1 MTAAPTPRR
10 QRIYIAGVG
19 GMGALT
25 ASRLLADAAL
35 RAGENVVVGEVHG
48 MAQRGGVVHSAILI
62 GPGRGCLIDDGE
74 ARVLLA
80 LEPIEALRALHKA
93 SPDAVV
99 IANTHPVVP
108 YTASSG
114 GAPYPDIDEVMAKIA
129 AAVKTLVAFDAQEIA
144 VQAGSPRAANIALLG
159 ALAESGTLPFDTA
172 HLEAAIAERAA
183 WRDINLRA
191 FAAGRPAF
199 STRAGADDARAP
211 GSRSGSDGQ
220 ARVV

>member
-1 MTAAPTPRR
+1 MSAMAKQRR
-10 QRIYIAGVG
+10 QRIYVAGVG
-19 GMGALT
+19 GMGAMT

-35 RAGENVVVGEVHG
+35 LAGENVVVGEVHG

-93 SPDAVV
+93 ARDALV

-108 YTASSG
+108 YTAAVG
-114 GAPYPDIDEVMAKIA
+114 GAPYPDIDSVLAKIS
-129 AAVKTLVAFDAQEIA
+129 AAVGRLVAFDANEIGER
-144 VQAGSPRAANIALLG
+144 AGSQRAANIAVLG
-159 ALAESGTLPFDTA
+159 ALAESGALPFDTA

-183 WRDINLRA
+183 WREINMRA
-191 FAAGRPAF
+191 FAAGREAF
-199 STRAGADDARAP
+199 AARAEVASASP
-211 GSRSGSDGQ
+211 G
-220 ARVV
+220 V